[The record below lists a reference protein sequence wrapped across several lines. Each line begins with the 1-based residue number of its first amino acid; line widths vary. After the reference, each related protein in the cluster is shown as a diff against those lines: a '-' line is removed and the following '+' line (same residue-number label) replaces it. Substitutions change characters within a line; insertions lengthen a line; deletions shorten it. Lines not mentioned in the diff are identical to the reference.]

1 MTQNR
6 LPAAL
11 RILQWVL
18 GLVILRSPRFGFRIL
33 RPDT

>member
-1 MTQNR
+1 MTRVQINNDR

-18 GLVILRSPRFGFRIL
+18 GLVILEESLFRV
-33 RPDT
+33 